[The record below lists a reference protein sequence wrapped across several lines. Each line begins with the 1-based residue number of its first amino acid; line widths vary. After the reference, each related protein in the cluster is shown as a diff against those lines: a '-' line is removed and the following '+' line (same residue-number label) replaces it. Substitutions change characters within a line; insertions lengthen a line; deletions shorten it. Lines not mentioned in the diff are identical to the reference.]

1 MAGQEK
7 EKRARVLDPVSRI
20 SEIIFGVLMA
30 LSFTGS
36 VNAATAGR
44 EEVRTILLTAL
55 GCNLAWGLVD
65 AVMYLVATMT
75 ERGRNLTLLHEVRS
89 APDPQTA
96 HAAIDEALPG
106 RLGDALGAEG
116 LENVRKRL
124 AALPVIPTRVR
135 LGKEDYAGAFG
146 VFLLV
151 VLSTFPVVVPFLFMT
166 ELARAMRTSN
176 AIALVILFLGGFQLG
191 RHAGGIPWRTGL
203 AMAAV
208 GAVLVSIIMA
218 LGG

>member
-1 MAGQEK
+1 MGSQEM
-7 EKRARVLDPVSRI
+7 EKRERVLDPVSRI

-30 LSFTGS
+30 LSFTGAL
-36 VNAATAGR
+36 NAATAGR
-44 EEVRTILLTAL
+44 EEVRTVMLTAL

-75 ERGRNLTLLHEVRS
+75 ERGRNLTLLRQVR
-89 APDPQTA
+89 AAADPKEA
-96 HAAIDEALPG
+96 HASIDEALPG
-106 RLGDALGAEG
+106 RLGEAIGPGG
-116 LENVRKRL
+116 LEEIRRRL
-124 AALPVIPTRVR
+124 AALPGAPTRVH
-135 LGKEDYAGAFG
+135 LGRKDYAGAFG

-151 VLSTFPVVVPFLFMT
+151 VLSTFPVVVPFIFMS
-166 ELARAMRTSN
+166 ELAVAMRVSN
-176 AIALVILFLGGFQLG
+176 AVALALLFIGGYQLG
-191 RHAGGIPWRTGL
+191 KYAGGNAWKTGL